1 MHSTSGVLRHPWLSA
16 RGGKNS
22 YLRFELTHKRSQLFT
37 KSKMHV
43 VCCHR
48 SHCDRFKSKDSSIAR
63 VVARREH
70 RNLHYNVKV
79 LPFEVLKGKSLFLI
93 HASYPQTDYSSQV

>member
-1 MHSTSGVLRHPWLSA
+1 MHSTSGVLRHPWSSA

-22 YLRFELTHKRSQLFT
+22 YLRFELTRSQLFT

-48 SHCDRFKSKDSSIAR
+48 SHCDRFESKDSSIAR

-70 RNLHYNVKV
+70 KNLH
-79 LPFEVLKGKSLFLI
+79 
-93 HASYPQTDYSSQV
+93 

>member
-1 MHSTSGVLRHPWLSA
+1 MHSTSGVLRHPWSSA

-22 YLRFELTHKRSQLFT
+22 YLRFELTRSQLFT

-48 SHCDRFKSKDSSIAR
+48 SHCDRFESKDSSIAR
-63 VVARREH
+63 VVARWEH
-70 RNLHYNVKV
+70 KNLH
-79 LPFEVLKGKSLFLI
+79 
-93 HASYPQTDYSSQV
+93 